1 MNRLWK
7 YMRRYRARY
16 AVGGLA
22 LFATA
27 TLVMIIPKLTQRAF
41 DVIGGDLSP
50 EEKLSTVTGYAASI
64 IAIAVLQ
71 AIVRTWSRALIFNA
85 GRDVEYDLRGELY
98 DHLLKLHQGYYQSQR
113 TGDLMSRLVNDIGAV
128 RMLLGPGFLTF
139 INTPL
144 YCLYAFSLMLW
155 MDWRLTLAAL
165 VPFPFTLVFMR
176 RYMRAMMEATVRTQE
191 QLAGMSAFGQ
201 ETLAGIHVVKSF
213 GREEARAQRFV
224 ELNERYKVQAM
235 EVARLRAKI
244 FPAIRTVS
252 SLGVV
257 IVLGYGGSEV
267 VHGRMTLGALVA
279 FMGYLQILA
288 WPIMAV
294 GFMMALWQ
302 RGKAALFRLDH
313 IFDTVP
319 GIASPAG
326 AYAPAEVRGDVRFEH
341 VDFSHT
347 GDGPDGPVPILHDI
361 TIDVPAG
368 TTLGILGRTGSGKST
383 IANLPPRLFDAT
395 AGRVLVDG
403 VDVRE
408 WDLTELRG
416 AIGFVP
422 QDPFLFSTTIAENIE
437 FGRDMAAGGGVARL
451 GEGEMKQ
458 VLATAGLDTDLAE
471 FPSGPA
477 TPVGERG
484 VTLSGGQKQRLTLA
498 RAVAREPRILILDDS
513 LSSVDAAT
521 ERRILERLDQV
532 RRGRTAIVISHRV
545 SSVIRA
551 DRIAVIDDGR
561 IVEQGTHAELVVHGG
576 LYADLWKRQR
586 ITDEL
591 EAMA

>member
-1 MNRLWK
+1 
-7 YMRRYRARY
+7 MRRYRARY
-16 AVGGLA
+16 IVGGFA

-27 TLVMIIPKLTQRAF
+27 TLVMAIPKLTQGAF
-41 DVIGGDLSP
+41 DVIGGDLP
-50 EEKLSTVTGYAASI
+50 ADEKIRSVTWYAATI
-64 IAIAVLQ
+64 IVIAIVQ
-71 AIVRTWSRALIFNA
+71 ALVRTWSRTLIFNA

-98 DHLLKLHQGYYQSQR
+98 DHLLKLHQGYYQRQR

-144 YCLYAFSLMLW
+144 YCVYAFTLMLW
-155 MDWRLTLAAL
+155 MDVPLTLAAI
-165 VPFPFTLVFMR
+165 VPFPLVLLFTR
-176 RYMRAMMEATVRTQE
+176 RYMRSLMEATVRTQE
-191 QLAGMSAFGQ
+191 RLAEMSAFGQ

-213 GREEARAQRFV
+213 GREEARAAKFI
-224 ELNERYKVQAM
+224 ELNDRYKAEAM

-244 FPAIRTVS
+244 FPAIRTTS

-257 IVLGYGGSEV
+257 IVLGFGGAQV
-267 VHGRMTLGALVA
+267 VNGHLTLGALVA

-294 GFMMALWQ
+294 GFMIAMWQ
-302 RGKAALFRLDH
+302 RGKAALVRLDH
-313 IFDTVP
+313 IFDTTP
-319 GIASPAG
+319 EIASPAQ
-326 AYAPAEVRGDVRFEH
+326 AYSPATVRGDVRFEH
-341 VDFSHT
+341 VDFAHAGGEAAT
-347 GDGPDGPVPILHDI
+347 LHDI

-383 IANLPPRLFDAT
+383 IANLPPRLFDTT

-408 WDLTELRG
+408 WDLDGLRN

-422 QDPFLFSTTIAENIE
+422 QDPFLFSTTIARNIS
-437 FGRDMAAGGGVARL
+437 FGRDQIPDAEMGEVL
-451 GEGEMKQ
+451 G
-458 VLATAGLDTDLAE
+458 TAGLDGDLGE
-471 FPSGPA
+471 FPQGLD

-498 RAVAREPRILILDDS
+498 RAVARDPRILILDDS

-521 ERRILERLDQV
+521 ERRILERLEDV
-532 RRGRTAIVISHRV
+532 RKGRTAIVISHRV
-545 SSVIRA
+545 SSVVKA
-551 DRIAVIDDGR
+551 DRIAVIDEGR
-561 IVEQGTHAELVVHGG
+561 IVEQGTHAELVAGGG
-576 LYADLWKRQR
+576 LYAELWKRQSL
-586 ITDEL
+586 TDEL

>member
-1 MNRLWK
+1 MDRLWH

-16 AVGGLA
+16 AVGCVA

-27 TLVMIIPKLTQRAF
+27 TLVMLVPKITERAF
-41 DVIGGDLSP
+41 DVIAGDLP
-50 EEKLSTVTGYAASI
+50 TDEKLSRVAFYGFAI
-64 IAIAVLQ
+64 VVIAVVQ
-71 AIVRTWSRALIFNA
+71 AVVRTWSRALIFNA

-98 DHLLKLHQGYYQSQR
+98 DHLLTLHQGYYQRQR

-128 RMLLGPGFLTF
+128 RLLLGPGFLTLV
-139 INTPL
+139 NTPL
-144 YCLYAFSLMLW
+144 YCVYAFSLMLW
-155 MDWRLTLAAL
+155 MDWRLTLAAV
-165 VPFPFTLVFMR
+165 VPFPLVLVFMR
-176 RYMRAMMEATVRTQE
+176 RSMRAMMEATVRTSE
-191 QLAGMSAFGQ
+191 KLAAMSAFGQ

-213 GREEARAQRFV
+213 EREEARARRFR
-224 ELNERYKVQAM
+224 ELNEEYKVDAM
-235 EVARLRAKI
+235 EVARLRAKV

-252 SLGVV
+252 SLGGV

-267 VHGRMTLGALVA
+267 VHGRLTLGALVA

-294 GFMMALWQ
+294 GFMIALWQ
-302 RGKAALFRLDH
+302 RGKAALVRLGE
-313 IFDTVP
+313 IFGTAP
-319 GIASPAG
+319 AIASPPG
-326 AYAPAEVRGDVRFEH
+326 AWAPAEVRGDVRFEH
-341 VDFSHT
+341 VAFAHA
-347 GDGPDGPVPILHDI
+347 GDHGEAVEILKDI

-368 TTLGILGRTGSGKST
+368 TTLGILGRTGSGKTT
-383 IANLPPRLFDAT
+383 IANLPPRLFDAS

-408 WDLTELRG
+408 WDLAALRG

-422 QDPFLFSTTIAENIE
+422 QDPFLFSTTIARNVE
-437 FGRDMAAGGGVARL
+437 FGREPLDSAQRGR
-451 GEGEMKQ
+451 
-458 VLATAGLDTDLAE
+458 VLATAGLDTDLAS
-471 FPSGPA
+471 FPRGLD
-477 TPVGERG
+477 TTVGERG

-498 RAVAREPRILILDDS
+498 RAVARDPRILILDDS

-521 ERRILERLDQV
+521 ERRILENLDEV

-545 SSVIRA
+545 SSMARA
-551 DRIAVIDDGR
+551 DRIAVVDDGR
-561 IVEQGTHAELVVHGG
+561 IVEQGNHQELLAAGG

-586 ITDEL
+586 LSDEL

>member
-1 MNRLWK
+1 
-7 YMRRYRARY
+7 MRRYRARY

-27 TLVMIIPKLTQRAF
+27 SLVMAIPKLTQRAV
-41 DVIGGDLSP
+41 DVIASDLPSDR
-50 EEKLSTVTGYAASI
+50 KIDLVTGYGVT
-64 IAIAVLQ
+64 IAVIAVVQ
-71 AIVRTWSRALIFNA
+71 AIVRTWSRALVFNA

-98 DHLLKLHQGYYQSQR
+98 GHLLNLHQGYYQRQR

-128 RMLLGPGFLTF
+128 RLLLGPGFLTLM
-139 INTPL
+139 NTPL
-144 YCLYAFSLMLW
+144 YCLYAFTLMLL
-155 MDWRLTLAAL
+155 MDAPLTVAAVL
-165 VPFPFTLVFMR
+165 PFPLMLVLMR
-176 RYMRAMMEATVRTQE
+176 PLMRSMMEATVRTQE
-191 QLAGMSAFGQ
+191 RLAEMSAFGQ

-213 GREEARAQRFV
+213 GREEARARRFV
-224 ELNERYKVQAM
+224 EMNGRYKAEAM
-235 EVARLRAKI
+235 EVAKLRSKI
-244 FPAIRTVS
+244 FPAIRMIS
-252 SLGVV
+252 SLGVL

-267 VHGRMTLGALVA
+267 VAGRLTLGELVA

-288 WPIMAV
+288 WPIMSV
-294 GFMMALWQ
+294 GFMIALWQ
-302 RGKAALFRLDH
+302 RGKAALVRLGEILDMQ
-313 IFDTVP
+313 P
-319 GIASPAG
+319 AIASPA
-326 AYAPAEVRGDVRFEH
+326 AAWSPDTVRGDVRFEH
-341 VDFSHT
+341 VDFRHEGT
-347 GDGPDGPVPILHDI
+347 AEPVLRDV

-383 IANLPPRLFDAT
+383 IANLPPRLFDTT

-408 WDLTELRG
+408 WDLRKLRS

-422 QDPFLFSTTIAENIE
+422 QDPFLFSTTIEKNIAFGGDAIPAREMAE
-437 FGRDMAAGGGVARL
+437 L
-451 GEGEMKQ
+451 
-458 VLATAGLDTDLAE
+458 LATSGLEADLGE
-471 FPSGPA
+471 FPSGLE

-498 RAVAREPRILILDDS
+498 RAIARDPRILILDDS

-545 SSVIRA
+545 SSVARA
-551 DRIAVIDDGR
+551 DHIAVIDDGR
-561 IVEQGTHAELVVHGG
+561 IVEQGTHGELVGRGG

-586 ITDEL
+586 LTEEL

>member
-16 AVGGLA
+16 AIGGLT

-27 TLVMIIPKLTQRAF
+27 TLVMAIPKLTQRAF
-41 DVIGGDLSP
+41 DVIGSAGGSTGDKVGS
-50 EEKLSTVTGYAASI
+50 VAGYAALI

-71 AIVRTWSRALIFNA
+71 AMVRTWSRVLIFNA

-98 DHLLKLHQGYYQSQR
+98 DHLLKLHQGYYQRQR

-139 INTPL
+139 VNTPL
-144 YCLYAFSLMLW
+144 YCIYAFSLMLW
-155 MDWRLTLAAL
+155 MDARLTLAAL
-165 VPFPFTLVFMR
+165 APFPVMLVFMR
-176 RYMRAMMEATVRTQE
+176 RYMRAMMDASVRTQE

-213 GREEARAQRFV
+213 GREEARARRFM
-224 ELNERYKVQAM
+224 ELNDRYKVQAM

-257 IVLGYGGSEV
+257 IVLGFGGSEV

-294 GFMMALWQ
+294 GFMIALWQ
-302 RGKAALFRLDH
+302 RGKAALIRLGE
-313 IFDTVP
+313 IFDTMP
-319 GIASPAG
+319 EIASPDG
-326 AYAPAEVRGDVRFEH
+326 AYAPDHVRGDVRFEH
-341 VDFSHT
+341 VDFTHS
-347 GDGPDGPVPILHDI
+347 GDDSQILRDI
-361 TIDVPAG
+361 TIDIPAG
-368 TTLGILGRTGSGKST
+368 TTLGVLGRTGSGKST
-383 IANLPPRLFDAT
+383 IANLPPRLFDAS

-408 WDLTELRG
+408 WDLLHLRS

-422 QDPFLFSTTIAENIE
+422 QDPFLFSTTLAENVE
-437 FGRDMAAGGGVARL
+437 FGRDSIAGD
-451 GEGEMKQ
+451 EMQ
-458 VLATAGLDTDLAE
+458 HILETAGLDTDLAG
-471 FPSGPA
+471 FPSGLA

-498 RAVAREPRILILDDS
+498 RAVARDPRILILDDS

-521 ERRILERLDQV
+521 ERRILDNLDQL

-545 SSVIRA
+545 SSVTRA
-551 DRIAVIDDGR
+551 DRIAVIDEGR
-561 IVEQGTHAELVVHGG
+561 IVEQGTHAELVGRGG

-586 ITDEL
+586 LADEL

>member
-1 MNRLWK
+1 
-7 YMRRYRARY
+7 MRRYRARY

-27 TLVMIIPKLTQRAF
+27 TLVMAIPKLTQGAF
-41 DVIGGDLSP
+41 DVIAGDLP
-50 EEKLSTVTGYAASI
+50 GDEKIRVVSGYAAAI
-64 IAIAVLQ
+64 IVIAILQ
-71 AIVRTWSRALIFNA
+71 AVVRTWSRALIFNA

-98 DHLLKLHQGYYQSQR
+98 DHLLKLHQGYYQRQR

-128 RMLLGPGFLTF
+128 RLLLGPGFLTF
-139 INTPL
+139 VNTPL
-144 YCLYAFSLMLW
+144 YCLYAFTLMLW
-155 MDWRLTLAAL
+155 MDARLTLAAL
-165 VPFPFTLVFMR
+165 VPFPIILVFMR

-191 QLAGMSAFGQ
+191 RLAEMSSFGQ

-213 GREEARAQRFV
+213 GREEARAQRFI
-224 ELNERYKVQAM
+224 ELNDLYKVEAM

-267 VHGRMTLGALVA
+267 VNGRLTLGALVA

-294 GFMMALWQ
+294 GFMIALWQ
-302 RGKAALFRLDH
+302 RGKAALVRLGH
-313 IFDTVP
+313 IFDTRP
-319 GIASPAG
+319 EIASPAG
-326 AYAPAEVRGDVRFEH
+326 AYAPAIVRGEVRFEH
-341 VDFSHT
+341 VDFAH
-347 GDGPDGPVPILHDI
+347 GDGQAPILHDI

-408 WDLTELRG
+408 WDLDGLRS

-422 QDPFLFSTTIAENIE
+422 QDPFLFSTTIAKNVA
-437 FGRDMAAGGGVARL
+437 FGRDGVP
-451 GEGEMKQ
+451 EGEMGDL
-458 VLATAGLDTDLAE
+458 LATAGLDADLAE
-471 FPSGPA
+471 FPSGLD

-498 RAVAREPRILILDDS
+498 RAVARDPRILILDDS

-521 ERRILERLDQV
+521 ERRILERLDDV
-532 RRGRTAIVISHRV
+532 RKGRTAIVISHRV
-545 SSVIRA
+545 SSVVRA
-551 DRIAVIDDGR
+551 DRIAVIDEGR
-561 IVEQGTHAELVVHGG
+561 IVEQGTHGELVARGG

-586 ITDEL
+586 LSEEL